1 MDKQVV
7 IFELAE
13 EHYGVDIASVESIIK
28 LQPITSVPHAPS
40 YVEGITNLRGKIL
53 PVIDLRQRFGLP
65 SRQATSG
72 SRIVVVI
79 LMNEEVGLVVD
90 GVSEVLII
98 KEADIEPI
106 HRMMITLESD
116 FITSIARLEG
126 RLVILLN
133 LDAVLS
139 DQQKST
145 IQVLP
150 AAV

>member
-139 DQQKST
+139 DQ
-145 IQVLP
+145 
-150 AAV
+150 